1 MNIAVLGLG
10 NMGLAISERL
20 LQGEHLLTVRNRSKG
35 RADPLL
41 EIGATEVDAPHAAV
55 TPAEVVITS
64 LADDDAV
71 QEVALGE
78 GGILSA
84 IGDRTDVDCS
94 TISPGLSAELCAAL
108 ARFVA
113 LPILGAPQTV
123 RSGDAMYPAGDDS
136 ETNRRH
142 PAGGLRPPLA
152 VRHRHLG

>member
-10 NMGLAISERL
+10 NMGLGISERL
-20 LQGEHLLTVRNRSKG
+20 LQGEHILTVWNRSKG

-41 EIGATEVDAPHAAV
+41 EIGATEVDTPHAAV

-84 IGDRTDVDCS
+84 IGDRTYARPEMAS
-94 TISPGLSAELCAAL
+94 SAKL
-108 ARFVA
+108 ASNLLLQSGIATLAQAFTVA
-113 LPILGAPQTV
+113 RG
-123 RSGDAMYPAGDDS
+123 
-136 ETNRRH
+136 RR
-142 PAGGLRPPLA
+142 PR
-152 VRHRHLG
+152 